1 MVFLQNFSMQSSK
14 LRLSFLSFCLLLAAF
29 AIGQGA
35 DISINGYIFDST
47 ARKPIQGASITA
59 KNLSTGFST
68 TVASDNKGQ
77 FKVANLPVGTYTVL
91 LSHIG
96 FRPKELNGI
105 TLNLGDR
112 LNLSNIVLSTGTT
125 MLAEVAVTSTSFTNS
140 KDRLGASTA
149 ISGRALQ
156 KLPLQSRN
164 YLELATLSP
173 LSTMGGALGGTKSGG
188 IGYLIDGVSNRR
200 TLFGQPTEGAF
211 PISLEN
217 VREFEVETNSYDVT
231 NGRGSGGVV
240 KAITKSGTNT
250 FSGAAWGYYA
260 ANSLAQHT
268 DVFGKPI
275 TTRFETIQAGAS
287 LSGPIIKNKLH
298 FMVSYDQYQ
307 KTSPFR
313 AYDFTSQGA
322 TQDQA
327 EKNLGI
333 TKANLDSVISIMR
346 NKMGFAN
353 VQQYGAIDIKQITR
367 NFMTRFDWNINARN
381 LLTVRFNYQSY
392 ADHDK
397 LKGGG
402 LLSTQYIGDQWD
414 KSIYLSLRTDL
425 NAKLS
430 NDLKIIYDDN
440 NRGLGFLY
448 NRLPE
453 GFVDV
458 VSTFSDGSSAKKTVA
473 FGNQNWVPE
482 KSASTT
488 VQLVD
493 NVRLKV
499 NKYSFVFGTDNIIT
513 KIKDRLTHDQQGQF
527 YYASLNDFAN
537 NNPWR
542 FNRKIALNPVG
553 DCNCNVIEL
562 GAYAQMETDITPAV
576 TLTAGLRWD
585 GTIIA
590 DPPTYNP
597 LLEKE
602 LGLNNHVVPFD
613 YRKFQPRVNITW
625 DINNK
630 RTDIVKFG
638 AGLFA
643 SQFTTQAIT
652 FSHIDNGIDFRQVD
666 ARSPNATIPYADWN
680 AYQQDFSK
688 VPGLDYYNSLAV
700 KPAATITMMDKDL
713 KTPSTFKTNLSY
725 YKYVTKWLR
734 VGANLYYNYT
744 WNNFYLMDQN
754 VKRTPEFVTN
764 EGRAVY
770 VPASSLSAN
779 STMADYNKS
788 RISTNFNQVRMF
800 TNTPWGSS
808 FQAFVLDAAAS
819 FGKGGTVSVSYTRGK
834 ATGTPNYNAG
844 DPRNANMN
852 VGASYWDYSSYG
864 KNWYS
869 NEDLKHKLV
878 LVALSPAFYGF
889 TVSSS
894 MVYYQSDRFSA
905 MVNTDVNG
913 DGNVNDLAYVYDPND
928 SKTPA
933 NIKAGMET
941 LLQKTS
947 PQYRKYLQDNMGRFA
962 ENNGGLMP
970 WRFIWN
976 MSIAKN
982 INLDKTQRL
991 TFRADI
997 FNVLNLL
1004 NHEWGGYRSVINTN
1018 LYTVTGFDNS
1028 TNSWK
1033 YNVNTN
1039 AGTLFKNTSPYTIQL
1054 GVRYNF

>member
-1 MVFLQNFSMQSSK
+1 MHLKQ
-14 LRLSFLSFCLLLAAF
+14 LRLGLLSLFLCVSVLTF
-29 AIGQGA
+29 GQGT
-35 DISINGYIFDST
+35 DISINGYLLDST
-47 ARKPIQGASITA
+47 AGKPLSGASVTA

-68 TVASDNKGQ
+68 TVATDIKGQ
-77 FKVANLPVGTYTVL
+77 FKVANLPVGNYKII

-96 FRPKELNGI
+96 FQSKELSGI
-105 TLNLGDR
+105 SLNLGDR
-112 LNLSNIVLSTGTT
+112 LSLSSIRLSAGAAL
-125 MLAEVAVTSTSFTNS
+125 LAEVSVTSTSFTNS

-149 ISGRALQ
+149 ITGRALQ
-156 KLPLQSRN
+156 KLPLQTRN

-173 LSTMGGALGGTKSGG
+173 LSAGNGAIGGTKPGG
-188 IGYLIDGVSNRR
+188 TGFLIDGVSNRR

-250 FSGAAWGYYA
+250 FTGAIWTYYT
-260 ANSLAQHT
+260 ANSLSQHT
-268 DVFGKPI
+268 DVNGKPI
-275 TTRFETIQAGAS
+275 TSKYETFQGGAS
-287 LSGPIIKNKLH
+287 FSGPIIKNKLH
-298 FMVSYDQYQ
+298 FLVSYDQYQ
-307 KTSPFR
+307 KTYPFR

-353 VQQYGAIDIKQITR
+353 VQQYGAIDIKQVTK
-367 NFMTRFDWNINARN
+367 NFMARFDWNINPKN
-381 LLTVRFNYQSY
+381 LLTLRFNYQSFV
-392 ADHDK
+392 DPDK

-402 LLSTQYIGDQWD
+402 LLSTEYIGDQWD
-414 KSIYLSLRTDL
+414 KAIYLSLRSDI
-425 NAKLS
+425 NKNLS
-430 NDLKIIYDDN
+430 NDLKINYDDN
-440 NRGLGFLY
+440 YRGLGFLY

-458 VSTFSDGSSAKKTVA
+458 VSTFSDGSTNKKTVA

-488 VQLVD
+488 IQLVD
-493 NVRLKV
+493 NLRLKV
-499 NKYSFVFGTDNIIT
+499 NKFSFVFGTDNIIT

-527 YYASLNDFAN
+527 YYSSLTDFTN

-553 DCNCNVIEL
+553 DCNCNLIEL
-562 GAYAQMETDITPAV
+562 GAYAQMETDITKNI

-590 DPPTYNP
+590 DPPAYNP

-613 YRKFQPRVNITW
+613 YKKIQPRVNITW
-625 DINNK
+625 DINGK
-630 RTDIVKFG
+630 GTDIIKFG

-666 ARSPNATIPYADWN
+666 ARAPNGTIPYADWV
-680 AYQQDFSK
+680 AYQGDFSK

-700 KPAATITMMDKDL
+700 KPAATITMMDKNL

-725 YKYVTKWLR
+725 YKYLTSWLR
-734 VGANLYYNYT
+734 VGANLYYNHT

-754 VKRTPEFVTN
+754 LKRTPEFVTS
-764 EGRAVY
+764 EGRGVY
-770 VPASSLSAN
+770 VSASSLSAN
-779 STMADYNKS
+779 STMADYNKA
-788 RISTNFNQVRMF
+788 RISTSFNQVRMF
-800 TNTPWGSS
+800 TNTPWGSN
-808 FQAFVLDAAAS
+808 FRALVLDAAATY
-819 FGKGGTVSVSYTRGK
+819 GKGGTVSISYTRGK

-852 VGASYWDYSSYG
+852 VGSSYWDYSSYG
-864 KNWYS
+864 RNWYS

-878 LVALSPAFYGF
+878 LVVLTPAFYGF

-894 MVYYQSDRFSA
+894 MIYYQSDRFSA

-913 DGNVNDLAYVYDPND
+913 DGIANDLAYVYDPND
-928 SKTPA
+928 SKTPD
-933 NIKAGMET
+933 NIKTGMQA

-947 PQYRKYLQDNMGRFA
+947 PQYRQYLLDNMGRFA

-970 WRFIWN
+970 WRFMWN
-976 MSIAKN
+976 MSIAKTIN
-982 INLDKTQRL
+982 IDKKQKL
-991 TFRADI
+991 NFRADI

-1018 LYTVTGFDNS
+1018 LYTVTGFDNT
-1028 TNSWK
+1028 TNNWK

-1039 AGTLFKNTSPYTIQL
+1039 AGTLFKNTVPYTIQL

>member
-1 MVFLQNFSMQSSK
+1 MHLKHLRVRLFLFFLLITAFS
-14 LRLSFLSFCLLLAAF
+14 F
-29 AIGQGA
+29 GQGT
-35 DISINGYIFDST
+35 DISINGYLFDS
-47 ARKPIQGASITA
+47 AAKKPIQGANITA

-68 TVASDNKGQ
+68 TVVSDIKGQ
-77 FKVANLPVGTYTVL
+77 FKVTNLPVGNYTIV

-96 FRPKELNGI
+96 FQSKELNGI
-105 TLNLGDR
+105 NLNLGDR
-112 LNLSNIVLSTGTT
+112 LNLSNIQLVAGAA
-125 MLAEVAVTSTSFTNS
+125 MLTEVSVTSTSFTNS

-156 KLPLQSRN
+156 KLPLQTRN

-173 LSTMGGALGGTKSGG
+173 LSSGNGALGGTKPGG
-188 IGYLIDGVSNRR
+188 TGYLIDGVTNRR
-200 TLFGQPTEGAF
+200 TLFGSPTEGAF

-250 FSGAAWGYYA
+250 FTGSVWTYYT
-260 ANSLAQHT
+260 ANSLSQHT
-268 DVFGKPI
+268 DVNGKPI
-275 TTRFETIQAGAS
+275 TNKYETFQGGAS
-287 LSGPIIKNKLH
+287 FSGPIIKNKLH
-298 FMVSYDQYQ
+298 FLVSYDQYQ
-307 KTSPFR
+307 KTYPFR
-313 AYDFTSQGA
+313 AYDFASQGA

-346 NKMGFAN
+346 SKMGFAN
-353 VQQYGAIDIKQITR
+353 VQQYGAIDIKQVTK
-367 NFMTRFDWNINARN
+367 NFMARFDWNLNAKN
-381 LLTVRFNYQSY
+381 LLTLRFNYQSFS
-392 ADHDK
+392 DPDK

-402 LLSTQYIGDQWD
+402 LLSTEYIGDQWD
-414 KSIYLSLRTDL
+414 KAVYLSLRSDI
-425 NAKLS
+425 NKNLS
-430 NDLKIIYDDN
+430 NDLKINYDDN
-440 NRGLGFLY
+440 YRGLGFLY

-458 VSTFSDGSSAKKTVA
+458 VSTFSDGSTNKKTVA

-482 KSASTT
+482 KSASTA

-493 NVRLKV
+493 NLRLKV
-499 NKYSFVFGTDNIIT
+499 NKFSFVFGTDNIIT

-527 YYASLNDFAN
+527 YYASLTDFTN

-562 GAYAQMETDITPAV
+562 GAYAQMETD
-576 TLTAGLRWD
+576 LTKNINLVAGLRWD

-590 DPPTYNP
+590 DPPVYNP
-597 LLEKE
+597 LLQQD

-613 YRKFQPRVNITW
+613 YKKIQPRVNITW
-625 DINNK
+625 DVNGK
-630 RTDIVKFG
+630 GTDIVKFG

-666 ARSPNATIPYADWN
+666 ARAPGAAIPYADWV
-680 AYQQDFSK
+680 AYQNDFSK

-700 KPAATITMMDKDL
+700 KPAATITMMDKTL

-725 YKYVTKWLR
+725 YRYLAPWLR
-734 VGANLYYNYT
+734 VGANFYYNYT

-754 VKRTPEFVTN
+754 VKRTPEFYTS
-764 EGRAVY
+764 EGRGIY
-770 VPASSLSAN
+770 VPAGSLNAT

-788 RISTNFNQVRMF
+788 RITTDFNQVRMF

-808 FQAFVLDAAAS
+808 FRAFVLDAAAT
-819 FGKGGTVSVSYTRGK
+819 FGKGGTVSLSYTRGK
-834 ATGTPNYNAG
+834 AIGTPNYNSG

-852 VGASYWDYSSYG
+852 VGSSYWDYSSYG
-864 KNWYS
+864 SNWYS

-878 LVALSPAFYGF
+878 LVVLTPAYYGF

-894 MVYYQSDRFSA
+894 MTYYQGDRFSA

-913 DGNVNDLAYVYDPND
+913 DGNTNDLAYIYDPND

-933 NIKAGMET
+933 NIASGMQT

-947 PQYRKYLQDNMGRFA
+947 PQYRQYLLDNMGRFA

-970 WRFIWN
+970 WRFMWN
-976 MSIAKN
+976 MSIAKS
-982 INLDKTQRL
+982 ISIDKKQKL
-991 TFRADI
+991 NFRADI

-1018 LYTVTGFDNS
+1018 LYTVTGFDNT
-1028 TNSWK
+1028 TNNWK

-1039 AGTLFKNTSPYTIQL
+1039 AGTLFKNTVPYTIQL